1 MTIKYFLSTHIYKAI
16 TKKIYVKSKYKNLKH
31 EPISDR
37 LYIKHKL
44 NDKRYKSIKSL
55 VKLSKHKKYKQA
67 SSLMRTYVLGEAYI
81 PDCFVFSKLFQ
92 LELSQD
98 QPDKNTNRSDTW
110 VFSNKAWHFILK
122 QKIESVLIYP
132 ESFLI
137 YEYEKY
143 GPSNIQWVDLR
154 FREFSSDF
162 IIRYQNH
169 LNWQDLLK
177 YHPDRIDKEIVKKC
191 SSHMSWNYMFD
202 RYTYVDSP
210 NIYKFRDKLN
220 WKIVSTYDLSEELID
235 QCKDYIAWDILSTHM
250 YPSREFIIKYKDRF
264 NLSILESRELLSSS
278 NKKKL
283 LDEL

>member
-1 MTIKYFLSTHIYKAI
+1 MTIKYFLSTQMYKAI
-16 TKKIYVKSKYKNLKH
+16 TIRSVKKRHSTKPRRDIEKERLDIKYKL
-31 EPISDR
+31 D
-37 LYIKHKL
+37 Y
-44 NDKRYKSIKSL
+44 KRYRSIESL
-55 VKLSKHKKYKQA
+55 VKLSTHKKYKHA
-67 SSLMRTYVLGEAYI
+67 SSLMKTYVLDEAYI
-81 PDCFVFSKLFQ
+81 PDRFVFSELFR
-92 LELSQD
+92 LELSQNK
-98 QPDKNTNRSDTW
+98 PDRYTVYSDTW

-122 QKIESVLIYP
+122 QKIESVFIYP

-154 FREFSSDF
+154 FREFSTDF
-162 IIRYQNH
+162 IIKYQNN

-177 YHPDRIDKEIVKKC
+177 YHPDRVDKEIVRKC

-202 RYTYVDSP
+202 RYTYVGSQ

-220 WKIVSTYDLSEELID
+220 WKIISTYDLSEELID
-235 QCKDYIAWDILSTHM
+235 QCQDYIAWDILSTHM
-250 YPSREFIIKYKDRF
+250 YPSREFIIKHKDRF

-283 LDEL
+283 LEEL